1 MQPNLENWKG
11 SQPVFVIELNWS
23 GVVYY
28 LSTEPIETTS
38 NYGLVKY
45 IGGIEE
51 APKFDQQIKEGFNL
65 DSLFVSV
72 ACQIAN
78 VDISDAILKGRY
90 IENAEAELSLL
101 LVKEGVVL
109 SYEERIQLF
118 RGYVS
123 QPVFGHIDKT
133 QSYIEFSIES
143 KVYDASAYALLVD
156 SLGRNN
162 ALDASAVNSPFTSP
176 FNAVLDAFNRIQI
189 FDAHRG
195 KQIPFVFGIGGRI
208 IDQTG
213 AVIDFPCTPA
223 YVLSRNAAT
232 NEIFILIA
240 AHPVK
245 DTVVKL
251 HDNQGNSVLIT
262 GGLGNVEQFI
272 MSNGRIFSYIKYDL
286 DGGYVANVHTD
297 TSVQYWISWR
307 EGGYIS
313 PSNQNTLELGGDL
326 CLWLLQQGNADI
338 DFHSWESIRSY
349 LNAYKFAGYIK
360 ESEETP
366 IEFLDKNILPFL
378 PISVVNGNEG
388 IKAIP
393 DLLNS
398 GVPVVVNYEI
408 TANPEFYRVSPITTL
423 TDANDVINS
432 YTLEYS
438 RDGSKDAYR
447 SVMRLKPNPVN
458 TTNYTFTNLYSKLSE
473 QRFGERQ
480 LIEEAPYIYDD
491 STAAL
496 VCKDKI
502 KKLAF
507 PKRETVYLANARY
520 GYLDIGDVISLTDE
534 SLGIT
539 SKKAQITRKVFID
552 TNWEYTITL
561 NDHMIQE
568 IEQ

>member
-11 SQPVFVIELNWS
+11 SQPVFVIELNWA

-28 LSTEPIETTS
+28 LSTEPIETMS

-45 IGGIEE
+45 TGGIEE
-51 APKFDQQIKEGFNL
+51 APSFDQQIKEGFNL

-72 ACQIAN
+72 ACQIGN
-78 VDISDAILKGRY
+78 VDVSAAILKGRY
-90 IENAEAELSLL
+90 LENSEAELSML
-101 LVKEGVVL
+101 LVKNGTVL
-109 SYEERIQLF
+109 SYENRIQLF

-123 QPVFGHIDKT
+123 QPVFGHIDKS
-133 QSYIEFSIES
+133 QSYVEFSLES
-143 KVYDASAYALLVD
+143 KVFDASVYGLLVD
-156 SLGRNN
+156 SLGRCNS
-162 ALDASAVNSPFTSP
+162 LDASAVNSPITSP
-176 FNAVLDAFNRIQI
+176 FSAVLDAFNRIEI
-189 FDAHRG
+189 FEPHRG
-195 KQIPFVFGIGGRI
+195 KQIPFVFGVAGRVV
-208 IDQTG
+208 DQSG
-213 AVIDFPCTPA
+213 AVKDFPASPA

-251 HDNQGNSVLIT
+251 HDNRGNSVLIT

-286 DGGYVANVHTD
+286 DGGYVANVNTD

-307 EGGYIS
+307 EGAYIS
-313 PSNQNTLELGGDL
+313 PSTDTSLQCGGDL

-338 DFHSWESIRSY
+338 DYHSWESVRSY

-366 IEFLDKNILPFL
+366 IEFLEKNILPFL
-378 PISVVNGNEG
+378 PISVINGNEG
-388 IKAIP
+388 LRAVP
-393 DLLNS
+393 DLLSS
-398 GVPVVVNYEI
+398 GIPVIANYEI
-408 TANPEFYRVSPITTL
+408 TANPEFNRVSPVTTL
-423 TDANDVINS
+423 TDPNDIINS
-432 YTLEYS
+432 YTLEYA
-438 RDGSKDAYR
+438 RDGSKESYR
-447 SVMRLKPNPVN
+447 SVMRIKPNQVN
-458 TTNYTFTNLYSKLSE
+458 YTNYTFSTLYSEVSA
-473 QRFGERQ
+473 QRFGEKE
-480 LIEEAPYIYDD
+480 LIEDAIYIYDD
-491 STAAL
+491 ATAAL

-507 PKRETVYLANARY
+507 PKRETVYFASSRY

-539 SKKAQITRKVFID
+539 SKKVQITRKTFKE